1 MAPGPEHPPASL
13 QQEQNKST
21 RTCRRPAPSAPPNP
35 GPGRG
40 PGAVGTR
47 AERRRGA
54 GASAASFLQP
64 RPRRPQPRL
73 QRRRRRP
80 RGMACLMAAFS
91 VGTAMVSR
99 TSFATRG
106 WLLSS
111 MEAGNP
117 KPGWLVL
124 TPAACERI
132 LRALTWGALERCPAL
147 PASALA
153 TWSLGM
159 LLLRAPGR
167 WRDPEWVAS
176 SPTSGQVDGLDLSAS
191 WVRGWG
197 CGSALGR
204 DCRLSPREGR
214 VGSPRRALRGR
225 QAAGDFLR
233 HPLER
238 WAQWWWWWWG
248 GYKKRNCVPRNGA
261 CSPGLPRDSY
271 SWRRQRSPRRDRGGR
286 AQIPARA
293 RAGCGHLHAP
303 QPPRDQSLDKT
314 WVLLN
319 C

>member
-111 MEAGNP
+111 KEAGNP
-117 KPGWLVL
+117 KPGWLVP

-197 CGSALGR
+197 CGSALRRRKNAGF
-204 DCRLSPREGR
+204 CVGFCMAFLSMARWEGNH
-214 VGSPRRALRGR
+214 VYLVLTKEDWQFINSAELCDLPCNASF
-225 QAAGDFLR
+225 FLIVT
-233 HPLER
+233 HNPT
-238 WAQWWWWWWG
+238 
-248 GYKKRNCVPRNGA
+248 
-261 CSPGLPRDSY
+261 
-271 SWRRQRSPRRDRGGR
+271 
-286 AQIPARA
+286 
-293 RAGCGHLHAP
+293 
-303 QPPRDQSLDKT
+303 SL
-314 WVLLN
+314 
-319 C
+319 